1 MSDAKGT
8 SPAPLG
14 AIEPSTASAKSGTP
28 PPAADQASPLVRR
41 GGRRRR
47 ADADGDLRS
56 PVVRF
61 FTGDGRSN
69 AGIPSLTEEHE
80 NEGAAILAAFKSN
93 GCFYRIEVWRATASV
108 EENSVS
114 IQKAPVK

>member
-14 AIEPSTASAKSGTP
+14 AIQPSTASAKNGNQ
-28 PPAADQASPLVRR
+28 PPAADHASPLVRR
-41 GGRRRR
+41 GGRRKR

-56 PVVRF
+56 PGVRF

-69 AGIPSLTEEHE
+69 ADLPSLREEHE
-80 NEGAAILAAFKSN
+80 SEGAAILAAFKSN
-93 GCFYRIEVWRATASV
+93 GCFYRVEAWMAKASV
-108 EENSVS
+108 EETSVS